1 MFENLTERL
10 SRALQNLGSKG
21 RLTEEGIRETLREVR
36 IALLD
41 ADVALPVVQQFIAEV
56 GQKALGQ
63 EILQSLTPDQTMVKL
78 VHDELV
84 RILGQ
89 ENQVLDL
96 KSKPPVV
103 VLMAGLQGSGKTTST
118 AKLARY
124 LMEQEKKRVMVV
136 SCDVYRP
143 AAIEQ
148 LQTLAAQVGAVFQ
161 PSTIDQPPAEIA
173 RNALTAARQQLCDV
187 LLIDTAGRLHVDEE
201 MMHEIRTIHAA
212 VSPRETLF
220 VVDSMTGQD
229 AANTA
234 QAFNSAL
241 DLTGIILTKTDG
253 DARGGAVLSMR
264 IITGKPVK
272 FLGSGEKVDALQPFH
287 PQRIA
292 SRILGMGDVL
302 TLIEQVQQK
311 VDQEKAEQ
319 LAHKIRKGAGFDLED
334 FRSQLEQMINM
345 GGIGNLMDKL
355 PGMAQLPQHLKSRVD
370 DHNTRHM
377 IAIINSMTPQE
388 RRFPDIIRGSRKKRI
403 AMGSGLQVQAVN
415 RLLKQ
420 HGQMQKMMKKMGK
433 GGLGKMMKNLGRMQ
447 GQISSGIMPGGGRKP
462 PF

>member
-1 MFENLTERL
+1 
-10 SRALQNLGSKG
+10 
-21 RLTEEGIRETLREVR
+21 
-36 IALLD
+36 
-41 ADVALPVVQQFIAEV
+41 
-56 GQKALGQ
+56 
-63 EILQSLTPDQTMVKL
+63 
-78 VHDELV
+78 
-84 RILGQ
+84 
-89 ENQVLDL
+89 
-96 KSKPPVV
+96 
-103 VLMAGLQGSGKTTST
+103 
-118 AKLARY
+118 
-124 LMEQEKKRVMVV
+124 MEQEKKRVMVV

-161 PSTIDQPPAEIA
+161 PSAIDQPPAEIA
-173 RNALTAARQQLCDV
+173 RNALTAARQQLIDV
-187 LLIDTAGRLHVDEE
+187 LLVDTAGRLHVDEE

-234 QAFNSAL
+234 QAFNASL

-253 DARGGAVLSMR
+253 DARGGAALSMR
-264 IITGKPVK
+264 VITGKPIK
-272 FLGSGEKVDALQPFH
+272 FLGSGEKVEALQPFH

-311 VDQEKAEQ
+311 VDRENAEK
-319 LAHKIRKGAGFDLED
+319 LAHKMRKGAGFDLED
-334 FRSQLEQMINM
+334 FRSQLEQMINL
-345 GGIGNLMDKL
+345 GGIGSLMDKL
-355 PGMAQLPQHLKSRVD
+355 PGMAQLPQQLKSRVD
-370 DHNTRHM
+370 DHSTRHM

-433 GGLGKMMKNLGRMQ
+433 GGLGKMMKNLGRLQ
-447 GQISSGIMPGGGRKP
+447 GQMPPGMMPGGGRKP